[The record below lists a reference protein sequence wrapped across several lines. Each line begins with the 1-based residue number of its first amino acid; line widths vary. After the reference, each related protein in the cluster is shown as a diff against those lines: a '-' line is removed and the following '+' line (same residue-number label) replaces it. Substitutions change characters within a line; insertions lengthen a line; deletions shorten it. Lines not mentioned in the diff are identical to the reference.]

1 MYVFIYNIYNIYIC
15 IYMYIYVYICIYTYI
30 YIYVYVYMK
39 PKIILIYCIILA
51 QLKVNLKIS
60 KLIIKVHSHTVLM
73 KKKKSLQTHLAC
85 QLNLKKLVK
94 FT

>member
-1 MYVFIYNIYNIYIC
+1 
-15 IYMYIYVYICIYTYI
+15 MYIYVYICIYTYIYI

>member
-1 MYVFIYNIYNIYIC
+1 
-15 IYMYIYVYICIYTYI
+15 
-30 YIYVYVYMK
+30 MK

-94 FT
+94 FTWNAIDIGTKYCREQPNIRQSSLLIALENKVSFP

>member
-1 MYVFIYNIYNIYIC
+1 
-15 IYMYIYVYICIYTYI
+15 MYIYVYIHIYI

-51 QLKVNLKIS
+51 QLKVNLKTS

-85 QLNLKKLVK
+85 QLNLRN
-94 FT
+94 